1 MKGWQSIS
9 IVGALTLTGI
19 HPVSGN
25 SYGATAPNAMLGAAI
40 TAKTPGAGS
49 LTATV
54 PDAFG
59 GLGTALGA
67 ELGLASRAVSGT
79 SLAKA
84 EIGDCYFYPRRDAAQ
99 PVPTTRNV
107 SDEASK
113 PEPATQDFR
122 YLTYYVYSELPP
134 AEKPADIVL
143 SSFKDTASA
152 TARAVRALSAILG
165 PR

>member
-1 MKGWQSIS
+1 MGKKKRLLLRVCRSEQ
-9 IVGALTLTGI
+9 
-19 HPVSGN
+19 
-25 SYGATAPNAMLGAAI
+25 I
-40 TAKTPGAGS
+40 TAKTPGARS
-49 LTATV
+49 LTASV

-67 ELGLASRAVSGT
+67 ELGLASAVSGT

-113 PEPATQDFR
+113 PEPMTQEFR
-122 YLTYYVYSELPP
+122 YLTYYDYSELPP

-143 SSFKDTASA
+143 SSFRIPRSERRSRRLG
-152 TARAVRALSAILG
+152 ARPTLLVWIPTS
-165 PR
+165 